1 MDDLTVNSGGVMGTG
16 GLSIATFN
24 LYAADTLHVTGGLT
38 IQKIEIVD
46 TGITLENSNLV
57 VDGSGEGYTC
67 IHTYICSS
75 ETMINNINFVYVY
88 M

>member
-57 VDGSGEGYTC
+57 VDGSGEGYFMHTY
-67 IHTYICSS
+67 IHTYIH
-75 ETMINNINFVYVY
+75 TFVHQKP
-88 M
+88 